1 MSGGRGKRLPTTEA
15 ANPASA
21 KIDQLSTLEI
31 ARLINAEDKKVA
43 IAIEAALPQIATAA
57 DMIASA
63 LGAGGRL
70 FYVGAGTSGRLG
82 VLDAVECVP
91 TFSAD
96 PRQIQ
101 GIIAG
106 GDGALIRAAEGAEDD
121 ATAANR
127 DLAARELACADVV
140 CGIAASGRTPYVIGA
155 LTYARSV
162 GAGTVAVCCDLEAPI
177 LQLAEV
183 GIAVDV
189 GAEVI
194 AGSTRMKAG
203 SAQKMILNLLST
215 AAMIRLGKVYGN
227 RMVDLKVTNEKLK
240 RRALR
245 LVIDLGGV
253 DEAAATTLLRAS
265 ENEVKTAIVMS
276 RLGVDR
282 DKARGKLA
290 DADGR
295 LRAVIE

>member
-82 VLDAVECVP
+82 ILDAVECVP

-106 GDGALIRAAEGAEDD
+106 GDGALIRAVEGAEDD

-215 AAMIRLGKVYGN
+215 AAMIQLGKVYGN

-245 LVIDLGGV
+245 LVMDLGGV

-290 DADGR
+290 EADGR

>member
-43 IAIEAALPQIATAA
+43 IAVEAALPQIATAA

-70 FYVGAGTSGRLG
+70 FYVGAGTSGRIG

-106 GDGALIRAAEGAEDD
+106 GDGRAD
-121 ATAANR
+121 
-127 DLAARELACADVV
+127 
-140 CGIAASGRTPYVIGA
+140 SGG
-155 LTYARSV
+155 
-162 GAGTVAVCCDLEAPI
+162 
-177 LQLAEV
+177 
-183 GIAVDV
+183 
-189 GAEVI
+189 
-194 AGSTRMKAG
+194 
-203 SAQKMILNLLST
+203 
-215 AAMIRLGKVYGN
+215 
-227 RMVDLKVTNEKLK
+227 
-240 RRALR
+240 
-245 LVIDLGGV
+245 
-253 DEAAATTLLRAS
+253 
-265 ENEVKTAIVMS
+265 
-276 RLGVDR
+276 
-282 DKARGKLA
+282 
-290 DADGR
+290 
-295 LRAVIE
+295 

>member
-1 MSGGRGKRLPTTEA
+1 M
-15 ANPASA
+15 
-21 KIDQLSTLEI
+21 
-31 ARLINAEDKKVA
+31 
-43 IAIEAALPQIATAA
+43 
-57 DMIASA
+57 
-63 LGAGGRL
+63 
-70 FYVGAGTSGRLG
+70 
-82 VLDAVECVP
+82 
-91 TFSAD
+91 
-96 PRQIQ
+96 
-101 GIIAG
+101 
-106 GDGALIRAAEGAEDD
+106 
-121 ATAANR
+121 
-127 DLAARELACADVV
+127 V

-245 LVIDLGGV
+245 LVMDLGGV

>member
-1 MSGGRGKRLPTTEA
+1 
-15 ANPASA
+15 
-21 KIDQLSTLEI
+21 
-31 ARLINAEDKKVA
+31 
-43 IAIEAALPQIATAA
+43 
-57 DMIASA
+57 
-63 LGAGGRL
+63 
-70 FYVGAGTSGRLG
+70 
-82 VLDAVECVP
+82 
-91 TFSAD
+91 
-96 PRQIQ
+96 
-101 GIIAG
+101 
-106 GDGALIRAAEGAEDD
+106 
-121 ATAANR
+121 
-127 DLAARELACADVV
+127 
-140 CGIAASGRTPYVIGA
+140 
-155 LTYARSV
+155 
-162 GAGTVAVCCDLEAPI
+162 
-177 LQLAEV
+177 
-183 GIAVDV
+183 
-189 GAEVI
+189 
-194 AGSTRMKAG
+194 MKAG

-245 LVIDLGGV
+245 LVMDLGGV